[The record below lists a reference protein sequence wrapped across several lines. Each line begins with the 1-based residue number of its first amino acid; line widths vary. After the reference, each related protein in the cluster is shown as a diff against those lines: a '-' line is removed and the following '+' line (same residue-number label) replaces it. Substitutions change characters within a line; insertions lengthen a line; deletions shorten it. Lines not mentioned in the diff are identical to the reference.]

1 MLIGL
6 TGRIA
11 IERERTGCAET
22 LANLSNLLG
31 FLDAFKA
38 KYKGFRDATFSSFKV
53 RNGTAVRH

>member
-11 IERERTGCAET
+11 IERDGAGCAET
-22 LANLSNLLG
+22 LANISNLLG

-38 KYKGFRDATFSSFKV
+38 KDETRY
-53 RNGTAVRH
+53 

>member
-38 KYKGFRDATFSSFKV
+38 DDKAFPGVSR
-53 RNGTAVRH
+53 RHP